1 MYNKYTAYYGVK
13 DSKWSGFYNVFLR
26 RCVVWCNS
34 GFEPHNEGGSANG
47 SIFDV
52 TSTSERGDKRMVET
66 ARQVDKEMAINQL
79 DQPVKEGCQNI
90 RVVEVKARGRRW

>member
-1 MYNKYTAYYGVK
+1 MRTA
-13 DSKWSGFYNVFLR
+13 
-26 RCVVWCNS
+26 
-34 GFEPHNEGGSANG
+34 GSANG

-52 TSTSERGDKRMVET
+52 TSTSERGDKRMVVDGKTSCLSVET
-66 ARQVDKEMAINQL
+66 SINQL